1 MKIFGEDGFRD
12 LFKKGLLE
20 EKFLNKFF
28 SALDIFLKR
37 QKVKKVFIGY
47 DTRFSSKYLIHLI
60 IKNLISIKLI
70 YVGNKP
76 LSTPCLYYSSKQ
88 RKSFSIMITA
98 SHFQKN
104 FNGFKFFYRGRKLD
118 KNYEKKILSLF
129 KYVNKNKYKIKQI
142 VKKVSLHENYLRFI
156 NERFNFN
163 NINKKILVDFANGS
177 TSVFKNKLNFLK
189 NCNKINYLYNGH
201 NINEKCGSNF
211 LKKNINKKNF
221 KKFNYCIAFDGDGDR
236 ALFSK
241 QKYGIIESEKIA
253 IIFLNYFKYHKGHSV
268 YNVVSTKIVNPWL
281 KEYLK
286 NENNIRLYKT
296 KVGDRNIINK
306 QIKVKSILGFETSG
320 HYSFYYAMDGIYAA
334 GLFLEILKENPELID
349 KIINIPI
356 TYKLKI
362 FNFSSNCRKDI
373 KRKLKLIKNKGNKI
387 IVRKSIWKDTTR
399 IYLFH
404 KKDQIK

>member
-104 FNGFKFFYRGRKLD
+104 FNGFKFFYRGKKLD
-118 KNYEKKILSLF
+118 KNCEKKILSFF
-129 KYVNKNKYKIKQI
+129 KYMNNNKFKIKQV
-142 VKKVSLHENYLRFI
+142 VKKVSLDDNYLRFI

-163 NINKKILVDFANGS
+163 NIKKKILIDFANGS
-177 TSVFKNKLNFLK
+177 TSIFKNKLNFLK
-189 NCNKINYLYNGH
+189 NCDKINYLYNGH

-211 LKKNINKKNF
+211 LKKNIKKKKF
-221 KKFNYCIAFDGDGDR
+221 KKFDYCIAFDGDGDR

-253 IIFLNYFKYHKGHSV
+253 IIFLNYLKYHKNHSI

-334 GLFLEILKENPELID
+334 GLFLEILKEKPELID
-349 KIINIPI
+349 KIINISI

-362 FNFSSNCRKDI
+362 FNFSSNCTKDI

-387 IVRKSIWKDTTR
+387 IIRKSIWKDTTR